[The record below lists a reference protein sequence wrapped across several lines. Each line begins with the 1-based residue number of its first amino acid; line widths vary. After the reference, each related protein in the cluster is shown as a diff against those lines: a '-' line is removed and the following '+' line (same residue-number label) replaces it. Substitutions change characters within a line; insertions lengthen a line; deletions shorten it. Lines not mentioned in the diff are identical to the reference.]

1 MCLEDGK
8 KVWHAQALRDP
19 YTTVKVALR
28 GRCLHVQKAYSN
40 LDEHAS
46 QAF

>member
-1 MCLEDGK
+1 MCSGDGQE
-8 KVWHAQALRDP
+8 VWQTQALRDP

-28 GRCLHVQKAYSN
+28 ARCLHAQKAYSN